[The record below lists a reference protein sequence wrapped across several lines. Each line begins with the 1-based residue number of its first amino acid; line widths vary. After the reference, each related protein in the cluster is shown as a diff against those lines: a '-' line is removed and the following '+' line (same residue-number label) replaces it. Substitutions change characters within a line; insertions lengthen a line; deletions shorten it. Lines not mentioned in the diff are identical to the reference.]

1 VVGCKFIERIE
12 ERERERTAEG
22 THAQYVDQPCSIS
35 KNRKIRLL
43 FSITTKT
50 EFCKNSF
57 AQRHNSLAAELRQIC
72 NMAGVECMTEVQC
85 IPGSTDVPADIY
97 IHNGPGGVPLAVDTS
112 VATPLSASILR
123 SFHVMSKPGA
133 CIRNRESHK
142 IGRYK
147 EHFDSVNGS
156 IQYLP
161 FVMSTFGGSGL
172 LARRLLLLLSQKLS
186 ERWGVP
192 FESARTLVQ
201 NRISSGLMKYAAISL
216 SRALSN
222 HESQLLSA

>member
-1 VVGCKFIERIE
+1 
-12 ERERERTAEG
+12 
-22 THAQYVDQPCSIS
+22 
-35 KNRKIRLL
+35 
-43 FSITTKT
+43 
-50 EFCKNSF
+50 
-57 AQRHNSLAAELRQIC
+57 
-72 NMAGVECMTEVQC
+72 
-85 IPGSTDVPADIY
+85 
-97 IHNGPGGVPLAVDTS
+97 
-112 VATPLSASILR
+112 
-123 SFHVMSKPGA
+123 MSKPGA